1 MFMSSAALG
10 GAFAMGVNYIFPAAH
25 LSPGA
30 YALVAMAAVF
40 GAASRATFAF
50 IVFAFEITH
59 DFNAILPLMLGCVIA
74 DLIALRYLPTSIMT
88 EKLARRGLSVP
99 GEYEV
104 SVLNH
109 VRVGSVMRTDVK
121 PISPDMPVAE
131 LAERV
136 FRAKPAGE
144 ATADREPTINF
155 ADGLPIAG
163 SDGVLMGIVTQSD
176 LLRAMENDP
185 SGKTTVIEAG
195 SSEPI
200 VAFPDE
206 RVHDAMSRMLH
217 HNIGRLP
224 VVSRE
229 DSRKLVGYF
238 SRSNVLS
245 AWSRQIEEEGVRE
258 HGWAARWGH
267 RPEVGR
273 STNEGKA

>member
-1 MFMSSAALG
+1 
-10 GAFAMGVNYIFPAAH
+10 
-25 LSPGA
+25 
-30 YALVAMAAVF
+30 
-40 GAASRATFAF
+40 
-50 IVFAFEITH
+50 
-59 DFNAILPLMLGCVIA
+59 
-74 DLIALRYLPTSIMT
+74 
-88 EKLARRGLSVP
+88 
-99 GEYEV
+99 
-104 SVLNH
+104 
-109 VRVGSVMRTDVK
+109 
-121 PISPDMPVAE
+121 
-131 LAERV
+131 V